1 MTGQGAWIGMQ
12 EVPFDTGAWELHAG
26 ESRVLEHLGRRSLYL
41 KGGIATVAAA
51 SFVDGALAVDV
62 AFDGER
68 GFMGAI
74 WRVAD
79 AGNYE
84 EFYLRPHQSGNPDA
98 TQYTPVFNGVSGWQ
112 LYHGERYAVRAV
124 HRPGAWVRLAIV
136 FAGPRA
142 EIYLGD
148 AAAPLLAIDDLKRG
162 VAPGGVGVSALDFA
176 PAYFSSFSF
185 TAAPVPLRGRAGAAP
200 GAAPPAAVA
209 VAAPATVAIAAP
221 AAAAPGAATAAPAA
235 PAPSA
240 GVVPWWWVSDAFRE
254 ARLGE
259 TLELEAGE
267 LAARAWS
274 RLEAEPAGLANLARV
289 QGIALGRNTVLARTV
304 VVAERDGV
312 RRLDFGF
319 SDRVR
324 VYLNRRLLYRG
335 DDAQGSRDYR
345 FLGSIGY
352 FDALYLPL
360 VRGENDLVLAV
371 SEDNRG
377 GWGVQAR
384 FADPE
389 GIAFKDES
397 GSNSK

>member
-1 MTGQGAWIGMQ
+1 MVRV
-12 EVPFDTGAWELHAG
+12 EVPFDGDSWEYRAV
-26 ESRVLEHLGRRSLYL
+26 ESRVEDHLGRRSLYL
-41 KGGIATVAAA
+41 KGGIATVAGQ

-62 AFDGER
+62 AFSGER

-74 WRVAD
+74 WRVESTF
-79 AGNYE
+79 NYE

-124 HRPGAWVRLAIV
+124 HRPDTWVRLAIV

-142 EIYLGD
+142 EVYLGD
-148 AAAPLLAIDDLKRG
+148 GQVPLLTVDELKRG

-176 PAYFSSFSF
+176 PAHFSRFSF
-185 TAAPVPLRGRAGAAP
+185 TATPVPLLGRAQNAP
-200 GAAPPAAVA
+200 AVA
-209 VAAPATVAIAAP
+209 PLDAP
-221 AAAAPGAATAAPAA
+221 
-235 PAPSA
+235 A
-240 GVVPWWWVSDAFRE
+240 GVVSRWWVSDAFRE
-254 ARLGE
+254 GWLGE
-259 TLELEAGE
+259 KLELDPGD
-267 LAARAWS
+267 LAARSWS
-274 RLEAEPAGLANLARV
+274 RLEAEPAGLANLSKV
-289 QGIALGRNTVLARTV
+289 QGIVLGKNTVLARTV

-312 RRLDFGF
+312 WRLDFGF

-324 VYLNRRLLYRG
+324 VFLNRRLLYRG
-335 DDAQGSRDYR
+335 DDGQGSRDYR

-360 VRGENDLVLAV
+360 SEGENELVLAV
-371 SEDNRG
+371 SENHLG

-389 GIAFKDES
+389 GIAFKS
-397 GSNSK
+397 

>member
-1 MTGQGAWIGMQ
+1 MVAGVPGIEMR
-12 EVPFDTGAWELHAG
+12 EVPFDSGAWEIHAG
-26 ESRVLEHLGRRSLYL
+26 ESRVEEHLGRRSLYL
-41 KGGIATVAAA
+41 KGGIATVAGQ
-51 SFVDGALAVDV
+51 SFADGALAVDI
-62 AFDGER
+62 AFSGER

-79 AGNYE
+79 TGNYE
-84 EFYLRPHQSGNPDA
+84 ELYLRPHQSGNPDA

-112 LYHGERYAVRAV
+112 LYHGERYGVPAVY
-124 HRPGAWVRLAIV
+124 RPGAWVRLEVV

-148 AAAPLLAIDDLKRG
+148 GLGGAETPLLAIDELKRG

-176 PAYFSSFSF
+176 PAHFSNFSF
-185 TAAPVPLRGRAGAAP
+185 TAAPVPLRRP
-200 GAAPPAAVA
+200 
-209 VAAPATVAIAAP
+209 AP
-221 AAAAPGAATAAPAA
+221 AASPPDAP
-235 PAPSA
+235 A
-240 GVVPWWWVSDAFRE
+240 GVVRGWWVSDAFRE
-254 ARLGE
+254 SRLGE
-259 TLELEAGE
+259 RLELDPGD
-267 LAARAWS
+267 LAARTWS
-274 RLEAEPAGLANLARV
+274 RLEAEPAGLANLAKV
-289 QGIALGRNTVLARTV
+289 QGIVLGRNTVLARTV

-324 VYLNRRLLYRG
+324 VFLNRRLLYRG
-335 DDAQGSRDYR
+335 DDAQASRDYR

-360 VRGENDLVLAV
+360 VRGENEVILAV

-384 FADPE
+384 FVDPE
-389 GIAFKDES
+389 GIAFKD
-397 GSNSK
+397 

>member
-1 MTGQGAWIGMQ
+1 V
-12 EVPFDTGAWELHAG
+12 ED
-26 ESRVLEHLGRRSLYL
+26 HLGRRSLYL
-41 KGGIATVAAA
+41 KGGIATVSTLAGE

-62 AFDGER
+62 AFSGER

-74 WRVAD
+74 WRLAD

-98 TQYTPVFNGVSGWQ
+98 TQYTPVFNGVAGWQ

-124 HRPGAWVRLAIV
+124 HRPDAWVRLAIV

-142 EIYLGD
+142 EVYLGGSEV
-148 AAAPLLAIDDLKRG
+148 PLLAIDELKRG
-162 VAPGGVGVSALDFA
+162 AAPGGVGVSALDFA
-176 PAYFSSFSF
+176 PAHFSNFFF
-185 TAAPVPLRGRAGAAP
+185 TAAPVPLRSRPAP
-200 GAAPPAAVA
+200 VAAPPDA
-209 VAAPATVAIAAP
+209 
-221 AAAAPGAATAAPAA
+221 
-235 PAPSA
+235 SA
-240 GVVPWWWVSDAFRE
+240 GVVREWWVSEAFRE
-254 ARLGE
+254 GRLGE
-259 TLELEAGE
+259 TFELDSGD
-267 LAARAWS
+267 LAPRTWS
-274 RLEAEPAGLANLARV
+274 RLEAEPAGLANLAKV
-289 QGIALGRNTVLARTV
+289 QGIELGRNTVLARTV
-304 VVAERDGV
+304 VVVERDGV

-324 VYLNRRLLYRG
+324 VFLNGRLLYRG

-360 VRGENDLVLAV
+360 VRGENELVLAV

-389 GIAFKDES
+389 GIVFKD
-397 GSNSK
+397 

>member
-1 MTGQGAWIGMQ
+1 MVTTGMHEA
-12 EVPFDTGAWELHAG
+12 PFDSGAWEIHAS
-26 ESRVLEHLGRRSLYL
+26 ESRVEDYLGRRSLYL
-41 KGGIATVAAA
+41 KGGIATVAGQ

-62 AFDGER
+62 AFSGGR

-79 AGNYE
+79 TGNYE

-124 HRPGAWVRLAIV
+124 HRLDAWVRLAIV

-142 EIYLGD
+142 EVYLGGSD
-148 AAAPLLAIDDLKRG
+148 APALVIDELKRG
-162 VAPGGVGVSALDFA
+162 AAPGGVGVSALDFA
-176 PAYFSSFSF
+176 PAHFSNFFF
-185 TAAPVPLRGRAGAAP
+185 TATPVPLRQP
-200 GAAPPAAVA
+200 
-209 VAAPATVAIAAP
+209 AAP
-221 AAAAPGAATAAPAA
+221 AAAPQEGLP
-235 PAPSA
+235 
-240 GVVPWWWVSDAFRE
+240 GVVRRWWVSDAFRE
-254 ARLGE
+254 GRLGDRVG
-259 TLELEAGE
+259 LEAADLE
-267 LAARAWS
+267 PRTWS
-274 RLEAEPAGLANLARV
+274 RLEAEPAGLANLAKV
-289 QGIALGRNTVLARTV
+289 QGIVLGRNTALARAV
-304 VVAERDGV
+304 IAAERDCV

-324 VYLNRRLLYRG
+324 VFLNRRLLYHG
-335 DDAQGSRDYR
+335 DDAQASRDYR

-360 VRGENDLVLAV
+360 VRGENELILAV

-384 FADPE
+384 FTDPE
-389 GIAFKDES
+389 GIAFID
-397 GSNSK
+397 

>member
-1 MTGQGAWIGMQ
+1 MR
-12 EVPFDTGAWELHAG
+12 EVPFDSGAWEIHAR
-26 ESRVLEHLGRRSLYL
+26 ESRVEVHLGRRSLYL
-41 KGGIATVAAA
+41 KGGIATVAGQ

-62 AFDGER
+62 AFSGER

-79 AGNYE
+79 TGNYE
-84 EFYLRPHQSGNPDA
+84 ELYLRPHQSGNPDA

-112 LYHGERYAVRAV
+112 LYHGERYGVPAV
-124 HRPGAWVRLAIV
+124 HRPNAWVRLEIV

-142 EIYLGD
+142 EVYLGG
-148 AAAPLLAIDDLKRG
+148 AETPLLVVDELKRG

-176 PAYFSSFSF
+176 PAHFANFSF
-185 TAAPVPLRGRAGAAP
+185 TAAPVPLRSRPAQAAASAAP
-200 GAAPPAAVA
+200 DAP
-209 VAAPATVAIAAP
+209 
-221 AAAAPGAATAAPAA
+221 
-235 PAPSA
+235 A
-240 GVVPWWWVSDAFRE
+240 GVVRGWWVSDAFRE
-254 ARLGE
+254 SRLGE
-259 TLELEAGE
+259 TLELAPDD
-267 LAARAWS
+267 LAARTWS
-274 RLEAEPAGLANLARV
+274 RLEAEPAGLANLAKV
-289 QGIALGRNTVLARTV
+289 QGIVLGRNTVLARTV

-324 VYLNRRLLYRG
+324 VFLNRRLLYRG
-335 DDAQGSRDYR
+335 DDAQASRDYR

-360 VRGENDLVLAV
+360 VRGENELVLAV

-384 FADPE
+384 FVDPE
-389 GIAFKDES
+389 GIAFKD
-397 GSNSK
+397 